1 MTKKFLSNKILA
13 LIPAR
18 QGSER
23 IKVKNIIKKCV
34 EFSENSSF
42 PESSSL
48 YENVYDQ
55 NYQFI
60 KD

>member
-1 MTKKFLSNKILA
+1 MIKRNKWASDNEIS
-13 LIPAR
+13 LI
-18 QGSER
+18 QDE
-23 IKVKNIIKKCV
+23 VKNTIKKCV